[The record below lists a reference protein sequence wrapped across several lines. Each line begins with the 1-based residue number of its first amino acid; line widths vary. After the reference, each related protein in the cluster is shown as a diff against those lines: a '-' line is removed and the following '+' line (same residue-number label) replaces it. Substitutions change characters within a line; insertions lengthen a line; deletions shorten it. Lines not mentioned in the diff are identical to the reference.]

1 MIEIQFLE
9 ISFILI
15 SLCFYVL
22 KKNETKD
29 DKVCIDICWYSVA
42 EPYLYDNGQSLA
54 IVTIWS
60 TQQALARSINAKAFR
75 ERSAAFGKEENRR
88 WKWSS
93 ILYLRV
99 LPKASF
105 VG

>member
-22 KKNETKD
+22 KKNEIKD

-42 EPYLYDNGQSLA
+42 ERYLYDDGE
-54 IVTIWS
+54 I
-60 TQQALARSINAKAFR
+60 
-75 ERSAAFGKEENRR
+75 
-88 WKWSS
+88 
-93 ILYLRV
+93 
-99 LPKASF
+99 
-105 VG
+105 

>member
-9 ISFILI
+9 ISFMLI

-29 DKVCIDICWYSVA
+29 KVCINICWYSVA
-42 EPYLYDNGQSLA
+42 ELYLYDNGQSLA

-60 TQQALARSINAKAFR
+60 IQQALKAFR
-75 ERSAAFGKEENRR
+75 ERSTAFGKEQNRS
-88 WKWSS
+88 WKCSS

-99 LPKASF
+99 LLKASF